1 MAFTQTDIDALKKAI
16 GTGALRVQFADREV
30 TYRSLKEMREVLA
43 MMRDEVDAVAGTK
56 AKPVRQVR
64 FLTSKGLR

>member
-43 MMRDEVDAVAGTK
+43 MMRDEVDEASGTK
-56 AKPVRQVR
+56 VRPVRQLR
-64 FLTSKGLR
+64 FMTSKGLR